1 MSTPKDETLNKALHQ
16 LSYGYYILATRADG
30 DDLKTREEDWVSA
43 GTVSWAT
50 QSSFDPPLI
59 TVAIQKD
66 SDLNET
72 IQKSQAF
79 SLTVIG
85 KDEKELIKKF
95 AHGADIDYSNNKV
108 NGISYREGKTGA
120 PVLDCGVATLECT
133 LEDALTTHGDHILF
147 VGRIKNATTNGKDP
161 VTEREARYEYA
172 GTSPRS

>member
-1 MSTPKDETLNKALHQ
+1 MAKSTGDLNDALHQ

-30 DDLKTREEDWVSA
+30 GELKTREKDWVSA

-50 QSSFDPPLI
+50 QSSFDPVLV

-85 KDEKELIKKF
+85 KDEKNLIEKF
-95 AHGADIDYSNNKV
+95 AKQTDIDYSDNKV
-108 NGISYREGKTGA
+108 NGISYKEGETGA
-120 PVLDCGVATLECT
+120 PLLDCGVATLECT
-133 LEDALTTHGDHILF
+133 LEDALTTNGDHILF
-147 VGRIKNATTNGKDP
+147 VGKVKNATTNGADP
-161 VTEREARYEYA
+161 ITEREARYEYA